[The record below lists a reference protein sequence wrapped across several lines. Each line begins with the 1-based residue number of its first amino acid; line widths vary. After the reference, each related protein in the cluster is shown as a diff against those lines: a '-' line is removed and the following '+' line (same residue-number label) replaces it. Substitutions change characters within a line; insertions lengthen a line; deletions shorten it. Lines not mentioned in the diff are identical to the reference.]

1 MSCRCAFP
9 PRSDRRGATLVLVAI
24 LMVAL
29 VGFGGIAIDYSRMY
43 VYQSQLQNAADAGAH
58 SGAVDLLHGHTLTAQ
73 ATAVTIGNSNL
84 VDGAGAIVAPD
95 VVPGT
100 WDFTSHAFSAGAWA
114 TATSVQA
121 TARYTAN
128 YTLGRVF
135 GGTSLNLAKV
145 AVAALGYKSSSS
157 CLKPFGVSYRDLLN
171 ALPGG
176 AALPITHDLTTSE
189 ITTLSQMQY
198 PTDSLSLLLGT
209 PTQVT
214 SGNIAQVQIWTAGS
228 NYNKTVQDTACESVQ
243 IGPGDTVA
251 ASPGAGGGQTGN
263 PLKQFCNAEGGT
275 TNVKGDFTCNA
286 RPRVE
291 LVIYDQVVSLGGGG
305 GGANTGYVVKYV
317 GVFHID
323 AYHGGGKAPEQIVGT
338 FGTLSNGGSG
348 FSTKPGL
355 IGGSVALVQ

>member
-1 MSCRCAFP
+1 MPRRCAFSR
-9 PRSDRRGATLVLVAI
+9 RSDRRGATLVLVAI
-24 LMVAL
+24 MMVML
-29 VGFGGIAIDYSRMY
+29 VGIGGIAIDYSRMY

-58 SGAVDLLHGHTLTAQ
+58 SGAVDVMNGNTLTAQ
-73 ATAVTIGNSNL
+73 ATAVTTANL
-84 VDGAGAIVAPD
+84 NPVDEAGSVVASD

-100 WDFTSHAFSAGAWA
+100 WDYTTHAFTASAWA
-114 TATSVQA
+114 TATAVKA
-121 TARYTAN
+121 TSRYSAN
-128 YTLGRVF
+128 YTLGRIF
-135 GGTSLNLAKV
+135 GGTSLDLTKV
-145 AVAALGYKSSSS
+145 AIAALGYRSTSA

-176 AALPITHDLTTSE
+176 SALPITHDLTASE
-189 ITTLSQMQY
+189 INTLSQMHY

-214 SGNIAQVQIWTAGS
+214 SGNIAQVQIWKAGS
-228 NYNKTVQDTACESVQ
+228 NYNQNVQDTGCESVE

-263 PLKQFCNAEGGT
+263 PLKQFCNSEGGT
-275 TNVKGDFTCNA
+275 TNVKGDFICNTQ
-286 RPRVE
+286 PEVQ

-323 AYHGGGKAPEQIVGT
+323 GYHGGGKAPEQVVGT
-338 FGTLSNGGSG
+338 FGTMDNGGGG

-355 IGGSVALVQ
+355 IGKAVALVQ